1 MVPFIRANTHILCVG
16 WPGPITKS
24 PAGRDLTES
33 AGQRRWD
40 FLLLDISCMRYVE
53 EKPIAYHQNGL
64 FLVYFNTDPYIYCVC
79 FSRCFNPTSSL
90 THIMDGEKETQ
101 QHTQRYM
108 HNGIHFPFFSKS
120 FGSHYYRPYNALQ
133 NSLRTSHLPIYYSST
148 FCYRHI
154 SASSGMKASHVIR
167 CQCSKCQGF
176 RVMECG

>member
-1 MVPFIRANTHILCVG
+1 MGFSSSWHKLHAIC
-16 WPGPITKS
+16 
-24 PAGRDLTES
+24 
-33 AGQRRWD
+33 RRKTYSLSSKWS
-40 FLLLDISCMRYVE
+40 IS
-53 EKPIAYHQNGL
+53 GL
-64 FLVYFNTDPYIYCVC
+64 FQYGSIC

-167 CQCSKCQGF
+167 CQCSKRQGF
-176 RVMECG
+176 RVMECGWHQPDLTNPLRTQ